1 MGKSRNFHTILLLAL
16 FTLSSSR
23 VFGQA
28 YPEQNINL
36 DEFIQKIVSTQ
47 QNDINYEDLYEN
59 LYQRY
64 QSPLDLNKADS
75 EDLRSLFLFSE
86 LQVNNLIHYRKENGN
101 LLTLYELQA
110 IPDFDINFIRTIA
123 PFLTVSNQITTN
135 NLTTIFKRTTDHS
148 LTFRADQTV
157 ESSRGFTEEKYLG
170 SPQRFYTRYRI
181 QHPKD
186 FSFGFIAEKDAG
198 ETNFFDY
205 TIFHAQLQNKGRI
218 KNLILGDYQ
227 ASFGQGLVLAAG
239 YFIGKG
245 GEPIYTTRRSNVG
258 LRTYNSVVEGGFF
271 RGGAAT
277 FNLGKIELTAM
288 VARNKRDGSVAFN
301 GYDELPEREEIFSS
315 LLTNGF
321 HRTESEIEKKKALNE
336 QNIGLNAAHKIK
348 NGHIGVSFLN
358 TSFDKLFQRREQ
370 LYNRFEF
377 TGKTNSIIGIDG
389 SYGWQNFNFFGEVAR
404 SASGGIGAV
413 GGVVASLSPQVEWS
427 LNLRSYDPD
436 FHSFYSNTFGEGSRT
451 INERGVYTGFK
462 YSPKR
467 SITFSVFYD
476 RFTFPWLRYL
486 VDAPSSGFDYLLR
499 FTYKPTRRHVF
510 YMQYHEEQKG
520 RNLPNNDTVT
530 DIIATTRRQNTL
542 VNFDFTPSRKFKLQS
557 RIQYNRYSFVNYS
570 VSNGFA
576 IMQDIEGTVGKL
588 QLKGRIAYFNTDD
601 FNSRVY
607 AYENDVLYAV
617 SFPAYFGEGMRFY
630 LVNRLSISHKIDL
643 WARISRTQRFDGVKI
658 GSGNNALGVP
668 YRTDVRVQVRYKF

>member
-1 MGKSRNFHTILLLAL
+1 MIEKYSFRRVLLLAFL
-16 FTLSSSR
+16 AFNFTKTL
-23 VFGQA
+23 GQA
-28 YPEQNINL
+28 YPEQAINL

-59 LYQRY
+59 LYQLY
-64 QSPLDLNKADS
+64 QSPLDLNKANS

-86 LQVNNLIHYRKENGN
+86 LQINNLLKYRLENGN
-101 LLTLYELQA
+101 LITLYELQA

-123 PFLTVSNQITTN
+123 PFVTISNQLNTDD
-135 NLTTIFKRTTDHS
+135 LTSIFSRTTDHS
-148 LTFRADQTV
+148 LTFRADQTL
-157 ESSRGFTEEKYLG
+157 EPSRGFTEGNYLG
-170 SPQRFYTRYRI
+170 RQQRFYTRYRM

-198 ETNFFDY
+198 ETDFFDY

-218 KNLILGDYQ
+218 KNLIIGDYQ

-239 YFIGKG
+239 YFVGKG

-258 LRTYNSVVEGGFF
+258 LRSYNSVVEGGFF

-277 FNLGKIELTAM
+277 FDLGKVEVTAM
-288 VARNKRDGSVAFN
+288 VARNKRDGSVTESDS
-301 GYDELPEREEIFSS
+301 DELLEREEIFSS

-321 HRTESEIEKKKALNE
+321 HRTESEIAKKGALNE
-336 QNIGLNAAHKIK
+336 QNIGVNATYKIQ

-358 TSFDKLFQRREQ
+358 TSFDKTFQRREQ
-370 LYNRFEF
+370 LYNQFEF
-377 TGKTNSIIGIDG
+377 SGKQNSIVGING
-389 SYGWQNFNFFGEVAR
+389 NYGWQNFNFFGEVAR
-404 SASGGIGAV
+404 SSSGGIGAV
-413 GGVVASLSPQVEWS
+413 GGLVASLSPQVEWS
-427 LNLRSYDPD
+427 LNLRSYDPN
-436 FHSFYSNTFGEGSRT
+436 FHSFYSNAFGEGSRT
-451 INERGVYTGFK
+451 INERGIYTGFK
-462 YSPKR
+462 YSPNR
-467 SITFSVFYD
+467 SITFSAFYD

-486 VDAPSSGFDYLLR
+486 VDAPSGGFDYLLR
-499 FTYKPTRRHVF
+499 FTYKPTRQHVF

-520 RNLPNNDTVT
+520 RNLPDNETVT
-530 DIIATTRRQNTL
+530 DIVVTTKRQNTL
-542 VNFDFTPSRKFKLQS
+542 VNFDFTPSRNFKLQS

-576 IMQDIEGTVGKL
+576 IMQDIEGTIGKL
-588 QLKGRIAYFNTDD
+588 QLKGRVAYFKTED

-630 LVNRLSISHKIDL
+630 LVSRLSVSRKIDL
-643 WARISRTQRFDGVKI
+643 WARIARTERFDGVEI

-668 YRTDVRVQVRYKF
+668 HRTDVRVQLRYKF